1 MNHFTIDVLTP
12 SKVVAKDIP
21 AESLLVPTVNGQI
34 NILEGHT
41 HIVSK
46 LETGILTVFGGA
58 DDKDYFFAVSTGVCK
73 VIGNKITVL
82 AQTTEIKEELD
93 VSRAEKSL
101 ANAHD
106 MLKRDDLSEDER
118 VKYQRKIE
126 RANIRIQLAKE
137 VSSKR

>member
-12 SKVVAKDIP
+12 SKVIAKDIP
-21 AESLLVPTVNGQI
+21 ATSLLVPTVNGQI

-46 LETGILTVFGGA
+46 LETGIISVFGGG
-58 DDKDYFFAVSTGVCK
+58 DDQDHFFSVSTGVCK
-73 VIGNKITVL
+73 VIGNKVTVL
-82 AQTTEIKEELD
+82 AQTTEVGGELD
-93 VSRAEKSL
+93 LARAEKSL
-101 ANAHD
+101 TNALE
-106 MLKRDDLSEDER
+106 MLKSGDLTEDEI